1 MTHVVPGEDPA
12 GRVHRYG
19 RCVRGF
25 RHPYLW
31 GRHHPLVV
39 DVVIAVAVAAFGL
52 LTELAGP
59 VEEGMHGPTG
69 FSVFLSLAGTLPLIW
84 RRRYPMTVFAVCW
97 AATVVHG
104 VMRYPGAG
112 ALGGSGFALYA
123 VATHARSRRVALAT
137 LGFTYVCLVSVLVI
151 GDADEGIGDIVGIAA
166 FLTAAW
172 VLGDNMRI
180 RRAYVTTVEERAE
193 RLELER
199 DAQAQRAVLEERTRI
214 ARDLHDVVAHGMSV
228 MVVQAGAARRTL
240 AHDDTDR
247 ATEALRNIE
256 ATGRGALEEMRR
268 LVGVLRAP
276 ATNGGDGSADG
287 TGPPRL
293 PQPGIGDVDDL
304 VAHCREAGLDVTLR
318 VEGDR
323 RELPSGLEL
332 VVYRIA
338 QEALTNTI
346 RHAGPA
352 RAEVRLGYGTDCLEL
367 AVTDDGRG
375 AATSPRAEPG
385 HGLAGMRERVD
396 LYGGTITVGPQRGG
410 GFRVLAR
417 LPLDPASPGSAAT
430 PAPTASAAAS
440 APAVPAARSAATP

>member
-1 MTHVVPGEDPA
+1 MTHVVPGEDLA
-12 GRVHRYG
+12 ARAHRYG

-39 DVVIAVAVAAFGL
+39 DVVIAVTVAAFGL
-52 LTELAGP
+52 VTELVGP
-59 VEEGMHGPTG
+59 VEEGLRGPNG
-69 FSVFLSLAGTLPLIW
+69 LS
-84 RRRYPMTVFAVCW
+84 
-97 AATVVHG
+97 
-104 VMRYPGAG
+104 
-112 ALGGSGFALYA
+112 
-123 VATHARSRRVALAT
+123 
-137 LGFTYVCLVSVLVI
+137 
-151 GDADEGIGDIVGIAA
+151 
-166 FLTAAW
+166 
-172 VLGDNMRI
+172 
-180 RRAYVTTVEERAE
+180 VEERAE
-193 RLELER
+193 RLERER
-199 DAQAQRAVLEERTRI
+199 DAEAQRAVLEERTRI

-268 LVGVLRAP
+268 LVGVLRAS
-276 ATNGGDGSADG
+276 ATDDGDGSDGSADG
-287 TGPPRL
+287 AGPPRL
-293 PQPGIGDVDDL
+293 PQPGIGDLDDL
-304 VAHCREAGLDVTLR
+304 VTHCREAGLDVTLR

-352 RAEVRLGYGTDCLEL
+352 RAEVRLGYGSDHLEL
-367 AVTDDGRG
+367 GVTDDGRG

-385 HGLAGMRERVD
+385 HGLAGMRERVA

-417 LPLDPASPGSAAT
+417 LPLDLAAHAVPGPATAIPVVRNGAT
-430 PAPTASAAAS
+430 P
-440 APAVPAARSAATP
+440 